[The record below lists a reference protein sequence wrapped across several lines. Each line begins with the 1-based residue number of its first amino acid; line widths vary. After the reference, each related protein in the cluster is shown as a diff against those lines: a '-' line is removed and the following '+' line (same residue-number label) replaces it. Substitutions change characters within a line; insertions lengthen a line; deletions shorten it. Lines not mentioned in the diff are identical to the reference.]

1 MQEDGLD
8 AFINSFPQVQADVL
22 RLHDNLLQMAGTTS
36 PTDTQLL
43 VMPELIAIRATHR
56 AALHW
61 FLSYQRE
68 LGERA
73 LALSIPEMFRRQRL
87 HAPDSY
93 LASTYQTMATSR
105 IRHIISWV
113 EMYFEPWLRAQ
124 NWEDLAAFDFPAM
137 ITTLAEYLAEAP
149 PTLQADLFAGY
160 QNRLQH
166 LHDAVCEHETQRR
179 LALALS
185 QHARLGPGSQLHS
198 LNDDLL
204 RRIADCHPIFGSL
217 VPWAILD

>member
-1 MQEDGLD
+1 MQDLLD
-8 AFINSFPQVQADVL
+8 ALIETHPHLTADVL
-22 RLHDNLLQMAGTTS
+22 RLGNDLREMAGTMH
-36 PTDTQLL
+36 PTETQLL
-43 VMPELIAIRATHR
+43 VMPELAGIHHAYHV
-56 AALHW
+56 ALHL
-61 FLSYQRE
+61 FCGYQRE
-68 LGERA
+68 LSERA

-87 HAPDSY
+87 HAPDSR
-93 LASTYQTMATSR
+93 LASAYQTMAVTR

-113 EMYFEPWLRAQ
+113 IEYFEPWLREQ
-124 NWEDLAAFDFPAM
+124 NFQELAAFDFPAM
-137 ITTLAEYLAEAP
+137 IATLAEYLAEAP
-149 PTLQADLFAGY
+149 PTQQTFLFAGY

-166 LHDAVCEHETQRR
+166 LHDAVCEHEAQRR
-179 LALALS
+179 MALALS